1 MIFLGTGVPAI
12 PARAQSASTPGQ
24 ARGGPPAAQAAAN
37 ARAVVVLD
45 PAHGGPDAGAKLGD
59 QLLEKD
65 VTLALAARLKAAL
78 IAAGFTVVSTREA
91 DSLTLLTADQRAE
104 TANRAHA
111 LACLVIHATSAG
123 GGVHLYAST
132 LAAKEPADAAAADLG
147 PDFTPAFE
155 PVPWDSAQAG
165 SVEQSL
171 RLQAELGAALR
182 AAGIA
187 LVSGRA
193 PVRPLDNMMC
203 PALAVEVAPLKA
215 PGEDEVPVSD
225 PNYQQRLA
233 NALTKALQG
242 WRAEAA
248 ATTAA
253 PAGGTQ

>member
-1 MIFLGTGVPAI
+1 M
-12 PARAQSASTPGQ
+12 R
-24 ARGGPPAAQAAAN
+24 PP
-37 ARAVVVLD
+37 
-45 PAHGGPDAGAKLGD
+45 
-59 QLLEKD
+59 
-65 VTLALAARLKAAL
+65 
-78 IAAGFTVVSTREA
+78 
-91 DSLTLLTADQRAE
+91 
-104 TANRAHA
+104 
-111 LACLVIHATSAG
+111 
-123 GGVHLYAST
+123 
-132 LAAKEPADAAAADLG
+132 
-147 PDFTPAFE
+147 
-155 PVPWDSAQAG
+155 QAG

-187 LVSGRA
+187 VVSGRA

-233 NALTKALQG
+233 NTLAKALQG